1 MGRHKGQPKTGG
13 AVKGSVKT
21 NTIAVKAAILRVFN
35 EVNQDDEY
43 LRDIAINDRHLFMS
57 LVAKLFPT
65 AVEVDVTNT
74 INLGD
79 AMREAEARLNS
90 QLLTPHNI
98 IDVTSKVEASNEEAE
113 HAIE

>member
-35 EVNQDDEY
+35 EVNKDDDY
-43 LRDIAINDRHLFMS
+43 LRDLALNDKHPFMS

-65 AVEVDVTNT
+65 AVEVDMTHKIDIVA
-74 INLGD
+74 I
-79 AMREAEARLNS
+79 MEEAENRLNS
-90 QLLTPHNI
+90 QLPPPQSA
-98 IDVTSKVEASNEEAE
+98 IDVTPKDNAEVSNQDG
-113 HAIE
+113 